1 MTLVQLEAFVLS
13 ARLKTFSAAAQQ
25 MGITQPAVS
34 DLVARLEAELNTKL
48 FRRTKRSVIITA
60 AGEQLF
66 PFAEQSM
73 TSAMQ
78 GVQAVK
84 SMMSLGGGTATFGL
98 LRNADFYLGTNLA
111 KRFHALYPDVHIR
124 LIGQNSAETAADVAS
139 GYLEAGLVTLPID
152 DAELDVV
159 PLARDEVLYV
169 SADQKRGRKPPGIY
183 DLSEVPLVLYDAHYA
198 LTDPARRQLN
208 DRARVAGVKLNP
220 LIEVEYLATALALVA
235 EGIGDTIACRAALKS
250 DGYPANLYSTPFA
263 EPLYDT
269 LALVKRRGQLLSP
282 ATRELARLAH
292 ESLIAFQRSDAGT
305 TELLPSATDTTSFFF

>member
-13 ARLKTFSAAAQQ
+13 AKFKTFSAAAQQ

-66 PFAEQSM
+66 PFAEQSI
-73 TSAMQ
+73 TSAAQ
-78 GVQAVK
+78 GTLAVK

-98 LRNADFYLGTNLA
+98 LRNADFYLGTNLT

-169 SADQKRGRKPPGIY
+169 SADAVRGSNPPSIY
-183 DLSEVPLVLYDAHYA
+183 ELSEVPLVLYDAHYA

-208 DRARVAGVKLNP
+208 ERARVAGIRLNP
-220 LIEVEYLATALALVA
+220 IIEVEYLATALALVS
-235 EGIGDTIACRAALKS
+235 EGIGDSIVCRAAVKTEA
-250 DGYPANLYSTPFA
+250 YPASLYNTPFA
-263 EPLYDT
+263 APLYDT

-292 ESLIAFQRSDAGT
+292 ESLIAFQSSEAGT
-305 TELLPSATDTTSFFF
+305 TELLPSATKTASFFF